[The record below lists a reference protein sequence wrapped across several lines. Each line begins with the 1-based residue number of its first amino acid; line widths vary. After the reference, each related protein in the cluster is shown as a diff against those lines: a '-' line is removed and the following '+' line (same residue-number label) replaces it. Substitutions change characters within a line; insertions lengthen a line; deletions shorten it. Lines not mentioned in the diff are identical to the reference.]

1 MNAFKRI
8 TLKRKNY
15 LTIEI
20 LGKKKEELPE
30 EKKKAYL
37 HMACQVMK
45 G

>member
-8 TLKRKNY
+8 TAKRKNY
-15 LTIEI
+15 LTLEI

-37 HMACQVMK
+37 HMVCQVTE

>member
-8 TLKRKNY
+8 TVECKNY
-15 LTIEI
+15 LTLEI
-20 LGKKKEELPE
+20 LGKKKQELPE

-37 HMACQVMK
+37 HMVCQVMK

>member
-30 EKKKAYL
+30 EKKAYL
-37 HMACQVMK
+37 HMVCQAMK